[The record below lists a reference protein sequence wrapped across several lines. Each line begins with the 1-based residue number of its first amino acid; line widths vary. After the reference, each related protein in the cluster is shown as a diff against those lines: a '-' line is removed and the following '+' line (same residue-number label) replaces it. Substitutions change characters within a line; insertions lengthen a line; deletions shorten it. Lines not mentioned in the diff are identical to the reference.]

1 MDEPQ
6 TPKPEPEYELDI
18 AHLPKQEHSWVRRGI
33 KLSCEGAGHPHHSHF
48 LTKRER
54 IQEP

>member
-6 TPKPEPEYELDI
+6 TPKPEYELDI

-33 KLSCEGAGHPHHSHF
+33 KLSCEGAAHPHHSHF